1 VVEEQGHGDGAMNKN
16 KQTLTQ
22 KEHDLTAKEKYLR
35 AKRRYTGLTHRAA
48 LLDWVAVFVAF
59 TSFIFMTAWLSWPD
73 SDYMD
78 QAGPI
83 FIRTVLVSVPL
94 TAGMWGVSRAVRRG
108 SAVPAAMAEK
118 IPLAQV
124 NPDGSMGGTTYK
136 DLKAGKDSTPFAT
149 QDQPKEE
156 TDENTK

>member
-1 VVEEQGHGDGAMNKN
+1 MNKN
-16 KQTLTQ
+16 KQTFTQ
-22 KEHDLTAKEKYLR
+22 KEHNLTAKEKYLR
-35 AKRRYTGLTHRAA
+35 AKRRYTSQTHRAA
-48 LLDWVAVFVAF
+48 VLDWVAVFVAF

-83 FIRTVLVSVPL
+83 FIRTILVSVPL

-124 NPDGSMGGTTYK
+124 GPDGSMGGTTYK
-136 DLKAGKDSTPFAT
+136 DLKAGNDPTPFASTTEPVDGT
-149 QDQPKEE
+149 Q
-156 TDENTK
+156 